1 MTNFNTVFYK
11 GRDLSEEHRQIIQ
24 KMNRHFNWTPKM
36 SQADFRMNISHY
48 LVLTDKDKLI
58 GYIGLHYIIDEFE
71 INTVYLDPT
80 YRGQGLG
87 RYLMNALFETAT
99 KEANILN
106 DRPLKTIL
114 FFDWRNS
121 HTKDISAFDDGENY
135 LFLSKDRESPMNKLW
150 VRKEDVLYKYGLVDE
165 GCTHCCGANLRVYI
179 TDIAFVFCNCA
190 SHCCS
195 SSTH

>member
-1 MTNFNTVFYK
+1 MTNFNTVFYN

-99 KEANILN
+99 KERIRRIMLEVRSQNKIAIHLYQSIGFIEIARRQNYYSNPVDDAI
-106 DRPLKTIL
+106 IMEY
-114 FFDWRNS
+114 F
-121 HTKDISAFDDGENY
+121 TK
-135 LFLSKDRESPMNKLW
+135 
-150 VRKEDVLYKYGLVDE
+150 KE
-165 GCTHCCGANLRVYI
+165 RR
-179 TDIAFVFCNCA
+179 
-190 SHCCS
+190 
-195 SSTH
+195 